1 MLYLQLFCLVML
13 FHNLEV
19 SFRFHLTFFQLNVTE
34 MFEVQ

>member
-19 SFRFHLTFFQLNVTE
+19 SFHFHLTFFQLNVIE